1 MSDDPSSPFDMIC
14 AEVERQLQG
23 GEVSIA
29 AEAAF
34 DLLLAVRYELD
45 NAPRPSVIAHGVLY
59 QAIEAARAQVY
70 AHLNQLCDARR
81 EVLDARQRQWLSGQR
96 DVRALLIDVLNV
108 LLAAIEAA
116 AIEQAYA
123 DTERQAMAAAVV
135 AEIGG
140 DALGVELQR
149 VAIDRIAAGAI
160 RRLAHGTMATE
171 AAGAPA
177 PVAAIHA
184 EVVRR
189 MRGEASTEL
198 DAAGELMIAVRHL
211 VDRQPGSNL
220 TYGPL
225 LETVRMARES
235 VYECLIRRWNERRV
249 LTRADRDMRDVRA
262 LLSDLDS
269 VLLEAATAETIE
281 HAYRRAEQRAMA
293 SAIVAEMR
301 GDAMGV
307 DVQRDVVR
315 QAATDALEALREVII
330 R

>member
-1 MSDDPSSPFDMIC
+1 MIC

-23 GEVSIA
+23 GEVPIA

-59 QAIEAARAQVY
+59 QAIEAARGQVY

-149 VAIDRIAAGAI
+149 VAIDRTAAGAI

-171 AAGAPA
+171 AADAPA

-281 HAYRRAEQRAMA
+281 PAYRRAEQRAMA

-315 QAATDALEALREVII
+315 QAATDALEALREVIT

>member
-1 MSDDPSSPFDMIC
+1 MIC

-59 QAIEAARAQVY
+59 QAIEAARGQVY

-123 DTERQAMAAAVV
+123 DTERQAMAAAVL
-135 AEIGG
+135 AEMGG

-149 VAIDRIAAGAI
+149 VAIDRTAAGAI

-171 AAGAPA
+171 AADAPA

-249 LTRADRDMRDVRA
+249 LTRADRDMRDVHA

-269 VLLEAATAETIE
+269 VLLEVATAETIE
-281 HAYRRAEQRAMA
+281 HTYRRAERRAMA

-315 QAATDALEALREVII
+315 QAATDALHALREVIT

>member
-1 MSDDPSSPFDMIC
+1 M
-14 AEVERQLQG
+14 
-23 GEVSIA
+23 A
-29 AEAAF
+29 AQAAF

-45 NAPRPSVIAHGVLY
+45 TAPRPCVIAHGVLY
-59 QAIEAARAQVY
+59 QAVEAARAQVY
-70 AHLNQLCDARR
+70 PHLNQLWDARR
-81 EVLDARQRQWLSGQR
+81 EVLDARQRQWLSGRR
-96 DVRALLIDVLNV
+96 DVRALLMDVLNV

-123 DTERQAMAAAVV
+123 DTERRAMAAAVV

-149 VAIDRIAAGAI
+149 DAVDRAAAGAI
-160 RRLAHGTMATE
+160 RRLGHGTMATE
-171 AAGAPA
+171 AADAPA

-211 VDRQPGSNL
+211 VDRQPGSSL

-225 LETVRMARES
+225 LETVRVARES
-235 VYECLIRRWNERRV
+235 FYECLIRRWNERRV

-269 VLLEAATAETIE
+269 VLLEAATAEAIE
-281 HAYRRAEQRAMA
+281 HTYRRAEQRAMA

-315 QAATDALEALREVII
+315 QAATDALHALREVIT